1 MTKFADS
8 QKYQFMVVSTINEQ
22 VRAAFAALFFPKFG
36 KWRQSGDRALKNIAT
51 IHHKVASEGVT
62 QNMGSLARG

>member
-1 MTKFADS
+1 M
-8 QKYQFMVVSTINEQ
+8 KYHFMVVSTEITNYLEPL
-22 VRAAFAALFFPKFG
+22 FAALFFPKFG